1 MCQPHRSV
9 FPISAHAEEHDPP
22 PGKSRPGQEQEHT
35 AVPANPLLR
44 RLVPA
49 AAAAALLATVL
60 PASAAVA
67 AARPASP
74 GAAVPVLHWRP
85 CDGGFQCATARV
97 PLDYRHP
104 RGATITIAMIR
115 HLATDPAR
123 RIGSLFFNP
132 GGPGGSGTEDL
143 PLAYRLFPAA
153 ARARFDLV
161 SFDPRGVGR
170 STAVR
175 CFPTARA
182 EDKFLARLPA
192 GFPVGARQDAAWERG
207 WARFDAICAARAD
220 PGLLV
225 HDTTADVAR
234 DMDLLRQ
241 AVHDPVLNYL
251 GVSYGTMLGATYANL
266 FPSRVGA
273 MILDGNINPVAWTR
287 GGRLP
292 TSLRMGTDESA
303 AATLRS
309 FLGRCGQVPATRCA
323 FSAGSPAA
331 TRAKFA
337 ALLRRLRGHPVQA
350 GPQRYTYASTISAVS
365 QFLYTVKAVPA
376 IGYPGWPAGASLLQH
391 LWTASAPGRH
401 APLASP
407 PALYNGVEQQAA
419 VACSDSPNPPA
430 ARYPALARF
439 AKARSGVMGL
449 PWTWLS
455 EGCAG
460 WPGSSQDRYAG
471 PWNRPTAHPM
481 LVIGNTTD
489 PATPYA
495 GSVVMS
501 RLLARARL
509 LTVHGYGHTELLNPS
524 TCAARYESRY
534 LLTGAL
540 PPAGTVCQQN
550 GQPFPG

>member
-1 MCQPHRSV
+1 
-9 FPISAHAEEHDPP
+9 
-22 PGKSRPGQEQEHT
+22 
-35 AVPANPLLR
+35 VPATLLA
-44 RLVPA
+44 RLLCPA
-49 AAAAALLATVL
+49 AIAAATLAVSL
-60 PASAAVA
+60 PASASA
-67 AARPASP
+67 AARPVSP
-74 GAAVPVLHWRP
+74 GGPPVPVLHWRP
-85 CDGGFQCATARV
+85 CAPAGFQCATARV
-97 PLDYRHP
+97 PLDYREP
-104 RGATITIAMIR
+104 RGATISIAMIR

-132 GGPGGSGTEDL
+132 GGPGGPGTVDL
-143 PLAYRLFPAA
+143 PPAYGLLPAA
-153 ARARFDLV
+153 ARARFNVV

-170 STAVR
+170 STVVR

-182 EDKFLARLPA
+182 ENKFLAGLPA

-207 WARFDAICAARAD
+207 YARFDAICAAHAD
-220 PGLLV
+220 RGLLA

-234 DMDLLRQ
+234 DMDLMRQ

-292 TSLRMGTDESA
+292 TALRMGTDESA

-309 FLGRCGQVPATRCA
+309 FLGRCGRVPATRCA

-337 ALLRRLRGHPVQA
+337 ALLRRLRQHPVRA
-350 GPQRYTYASTISAVS
+350 GAQRYTYASTVSAVS
-365 QFLYTVKAVPA
+365 QFLYSLRPVPA
-376 IGYPGWPAGASLLQH
+376 LGFPGWPAGAGLLQH
-391 LWTASAPGRH
+391 LWTASAPGH
-401 APLASP
+401 HGPLAGP
-407 PALYNGVEQQAA
+407 ATTPALYNGLEQEYA
-419 VACSDSPNPPA
+419 VACTDSPNPPA

-439 AKARSGVMGL
+439 AQARSGVMGL
-449 PWTWLS
+449 PWTWMT
-455 EGCAG
+455 EPCAR
-460 WPGSSQDRYAG
+460 WPGSGQDRYAG
-471 PWNRPTAHPM
+471 PWNRPTAHPL
-481 LVIGNTTD
+481 LVIGNTSD

-495 GSVVMS
+495 DSVAMS

-509 LTVHGYGHTELLNPS
+509 LTVHGYGHTELVNPS
-524 TCAARYESRY
+524 TCAAGYESRY

-540 PPAGTVCQQN
+540 PPAGTACQQN